1 MLLSFSAI
9 FLLIIPTE
17 IERRQCYDEPAVIV
31 GKRER
36 AAGRSNEKHK
46 TLNCYTR
53 ITSVKHSCK

>member
-9 FLLIIPTE
+9 LLLIIPTE
-17 IERRQCYDEPAVIV
+17 IEGRQYYEEPAVIV

-36 AAGRSNEKHK
+36 VPGRSNEKHK
-46 TLNCYTR
+46 TSNYYTC